1 MIKKGDVNM
10 ILDILL
16 WPFLMVYKVEKLFFN
31 GLCSVFSALN
41 KPIGGSKKI
50 SDDAKPLDFES
61 SDTVRHKKKK
71 RFNYVVKDI
80 SGKSVS
86 GYLDAYSQID
96 VHSFLLSQGYEVY
109 SITEDKFSSRLG
121 LAQLGSLRKMRAKDL
136 IFFLTQLS
144 TYIKAG
150 IPLVE
155 SVKILSRQTKNKNEK
170 RVYQKIVYE
179 LNSGVNFS
187 EALVRQD
194 KVFPKLLI
202 NMIKTAEMTGQLTD
216 TLDDMAEYY
225 KTIESNRKQ
234 VVSAMTYPSVI
245 FVIAIAVV
253 TFMILYVVPQFV
265 GIYAQAGADLPTITK
280 FLINFREF
288 VDKNIIT
295 IFLSL
300 VAIIVI
306 IIVLYKNVTGIRYGI
321 QWLLMHIPVIKSV
334 IMYNEV
340 VMFTKTF
347 ASLINHDVFI
357 TDSMEILGRVTNN
370 EIYKMLLRDALSNLA
385 SGKNMSLAFKGHWA
399 FPSTAYEMLV
409 TGERTGRMG
418 EMMEKVS
425 AFYQEEQKTLVT
437 QLKSLIEP
445 IMIVFLA
452 LIVGVIVLSIVIP
465 MFDMYTQIGA

>member
-1 MIKKGDVNM
+1 M
-10 ILDILL
+10 
-16 WPFLMVYKVEKLFFN
+16 
-31 GLCSVFSALN
+31 
-41 KPIGGSKKI
+41 
-50 SDDAKPLDFES
+50 
-61 SDTVRHKKKK
+61 
-71 RFNYVVKDI
+71 
-80 SGKSVS
+80 
-86 GYLDAYSQID
+86 
-96 VHSFLLSQGYEVY
+96 
-109 SITEDKFSSRLG
+109 
-121 LAQLGSLRKMRAKDL
+121 
-136 IFFLTQLS
+136 
-144 TYIKAG
+144 
-150 IPLVE
+150 
-155 SVKILSRQTKNKNEK
+155 SRQTKNKNEK
-170 RVYQKIVYE
+170 KVYQKIVYE

-280 FLINFREF
+280 FLINFSDF

-306 IIVLYKNVTGIRYGI
+306 LIVLYKNVTGIRYGI